1 MDKRYRHEW
10 KYVISYSDMLA
21 IRQRMSAIAQP
32 DPHATDG
39 KYLIRSLYFDD
50 YYGSAYEE
58 KDSGV
63 FARKKYRIRVYNC
76 SDTSIKLERKKKLGS
91 YIYKESASLSK
102 EEFYRIIQGDYDFLL
117 KSDKK
122 LCREFYFEVISNV
135 MRPRLI
141 VDYDRTPF
149 VMDAGTV
156 RITFDKNVRAAVGG
170 FDIFDRDLPVLPAMD
185 PEKLILE
192 VKFTEFLPKIVKDLV
207 APCSSEKVAA
217 SKYVMCYD
225 KTAYLY
231 TQDYYVDEK
240 YNL

>member
-1 MDKRYRHEW
+1 MEQYRHE
-10 KYVISYSDMLA
+10 L
-21 IRQRMSAIAQP
+21 
-32 DPHATDG
+32 
-39 KYLIRSLYFDD
+39 KYLINYREYEGLKLRMAPYFTLDKNAIDGQYMIRSLYFDD

-170 FDIFDRDLPVLPAMD
+170 FDIFARDLPVLPAMD

-192 VKFTEFLPKIVKDLV
+192 VKLTEFLPKIVKDLV